1 METTKDKLLKLW
13 QQAKDEG
20 AWSFFGGVFTVDG
33 QKWQVIPEGRAWV
46 DGKLV
51 NKEPIFVKVIE

>member
-1 METTKDKLLKLW
+1 MNEETKSKLLELW

-33 QKWQVIPEGRAWV
+33 QKWQVVPEGTAWEN
-46 DGKLV
+46 GKLV
-51 NKEPIFVKVIE
+51 TKEPRFLKCS